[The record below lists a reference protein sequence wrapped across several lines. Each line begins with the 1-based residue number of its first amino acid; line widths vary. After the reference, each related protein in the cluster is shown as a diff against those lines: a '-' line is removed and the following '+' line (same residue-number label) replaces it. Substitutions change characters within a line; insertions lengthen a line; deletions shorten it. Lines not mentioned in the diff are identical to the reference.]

1 VIDLRT
7 VTAPDGRQLGV
18 AEFGDPDG
26 RPVFSLHGTPGS
38 RLRRPAN
45 DDDVRAAGLRLLMYD
60 RPGYGESDRHR
71 GRRVVDCVGDVE
83 AIADDLGLDRF
94 HVVGGSG
101 GGPHALAVGACLPD
115 RVIGVDALVSPAPR
129 DLIDFDFMAGMDPE
143 NVKEFGWALDGED
156 RLEVELTATA
166 KGMLERIAADP
177 ATVLGDF
184 DIPDS
189 DREILS
195 RPDVAQV
202 MQEALTECVRNGIW
216 GWADDDIAFTTPWGF
231 DPTTVAVPTTV
242 WWGANDVLVPAAHG
256 EWLAANVPD
265 ALTRVDHGGHQP
277 DPDTYIAMLYPWLID
292 GTYWGD

>member
-1 VIDLRT
+1 MIDLRT

-18 AEFGDPDG
+18 AEFGDPEG

-94 HVVGGSG
+94 HVIGGSG

-129 DLIDFDFMAGMDPE
+129 DRIDFGFMDGMDPE
-143 NVKEFGWALDGED
+143 NVKEFGWALESEEVLH
-156 RLEVELTATA
+156 RELTSWAVELVAQFDDESA
-166 KGMLERIAADP
+166 SPLAEIDFGEADRELVARDDVRRSMGEMVREAFHHGVWGWVDDDLAMLE
-177 ATVLGDF
+177 
-184 DIPDS
+184 
-189 DREILS
+189 
-195 RPDVAQV
+195 
-202 MQEALTECVRNGIW
+202 
-216 GWADDDIAFTTPWGF
+216 PWGF
-231 DPTTVAVPTTV
+231 DIADLTVPVTIRY
-242 WWGANDVLVPAAHG
+242 GSKDVLVPAAHG
-256 EWLAANVPD
+256 AWLGAQVPG
-265 ALTRVDHGGHQP
+265 ARVVVDDSGGHFVSP
-277 DPDTYIAMLYPWLID
+277 EAMLEIVLELV
-292 GTYWGD
+292 GGR